1 MLYTVG
7 TPREGK
13 AMQNH
18 LGRIVTL
25 SDWVKDWIEEIA
37 IDNGIT
43 LEEALDII
51 NLRKMEEAMI
61 DAGFDYS
68 NKRMTDYQNTKEG
81 NTP

>member
-1 MLYTVG
+1 
-7 TPREGK
+7 
-13 AMQNH
+13 MQNN

-51 NLRKMEEAMI
+51 NVIKMEAAMI
-61 DAGFDYS
+61 DAGYDYS
-68 NKRMTDYQNTKEG
+68 AKCMTDYQNTKEG

>member
-7 TPREGK
+7 TPRKGK
-13 AMQNH
+13 AMQNN

-51 NLRKMEEAMI
+51 PMHQMEAAMI
-61 DAGFDYS
+61 DAGYDYS

-81 NTP
+81 KAT